1 MNSSKLPDIRGEVI
15 KKAREAKGIS
25 IAEMSKELCFSVK
38 QIEQIECGERSH
50 FYSLAIKV
58 AATKRVADYLGLSAE
73 EVFDF
78 GPDLVQSAQSSN
90 ETADPIQVKAED
102 PKPIEVS
109 LPPPIAEKL
118 PERLERFELPSDVV
132 ETKSSKAKF
141 FFLALVAIAAIA
153 IFSFE
158 PSGGD
163 RAKEAPMAKLP
174 TESIDSAANEATK
187 KDEAPVAGSVTPSNL
202 VPSSVGSPSS
212 IAGSTEN
219 CPPQDANPTTY
230 RSPSPSK
237 AGNMVYVSSRIKQV
251 VCVRDATG
259 KLEKRPLEA
268 NGSHSF
274 FGKAP
279 FVLMTSGLAQADIFF
294 QGYKVRIDDPNANSV
309 ILEEIPY

>member
-15 KKAREAKGIS
+15 KRAREAKGIS

-58 AATKRVADYLGLSAE
+58 AATKRVASYLGLSVE

-78 GPDLVQSAQSSN
+78 GPDLVQSVQSSN
-90 ETADPIQVKAED
+90 ETADPIQVKVED

-109 LPPPIAEKL
+109 PPPITEKL
-118 PERLERFELPSDVV
+118 PERLERFELPSKVV

-141 FFLALVAIAAIA
+141 FFLALVAIAAIV
-153 IFSFE
+153 IFNIE
-158 PSGGD
+158 PPGSD
-163 RAKEAPMAKLP
+163 RAKEPLMAKLP
-174 TESIDSAANEATK
+174 TESIDSAANAATK
-187 KDEAPVAGSVTPSNL
+187 KDEAPVAGPPTPSNL
-202 VPSSVGSPSS
+202 VPSSAGSASS

-219 CPPQDANPTTY
+219 CPPQDTNQTTY
-230 RSPSPSK
+230 RSPNPSK

-259 KLEKRPLEA
+259 KLEKRSLEA

-279 FVLMTSGLAQADIFF
+279 FVLMTPGLAQADIFF
-294 QGYKVRIDDPNANSV
+294 QGYKVRIEDPNANSV